1 MEGSFFFSAFFL
13 IAMIVA
19 GVLYF
24 ILFCKIWTDCNNI
37 QQITDKFVY
46 DGLSTIREYSEN
58 DTYKVGDIVRLN
70 GVDGVVF
77 EVSDGGKHGKVVSV
91 QRATNLQWASSAE
104 KGGLIGVNDE
114 NDGAVNM
121 AKVKQ
126 IEDWH
131 ERFPAFAWC
140 ANLGDG
146 WYLPAKEE
154 LLTMNRH
161 KGVLNAFRSMK
172 VLTDG
177 YCWSSTEDNNS
188 CAWSVFMFYGSTPL
202 GYDKIDG
209 YYVRAVSA
217 F

>member
-1 MEGSFFFSAFFL
+1 MEESFFFSAFFL

-19 GVLYF
+19 GVLNF
-24 ILFCKIWTDCNNI
+24 ILFCKIWTACNNI

-46 DGLSTIREYSEN
+46 DGLSTIRKYSEN
-58 DTYKVGDIVRLN
+58 DIYKVGDIVRRN

-91 QRATNLQWASSAE
+91 QMAINLQWASAE
-104 KGGLIGVNDE
+104 KGCLIGVDDE

-126 IEDWH
+126 IKDWQ
-131 ERFPAFAWC
+131 EKFPAFAWC

-161 KGVLNAFRSMK
+161 KGVLDAFRSMK

-177 YCWSSTEDNNS
+177 YCWSSTEDNDS
-188 CAWSVFMFYGSTPL
+188 CAWRVRVGYGYASDYVKYYSL
-202 GYDKIDG
+202 
-209 YYVRAVSA
+209 YVRAVSA